1 MMVRLIRRVKGDAEI
16 FFLFFQIYRPIS
28 HERLTNPPIFHL
40 TGNNR
45 SIRSIKRISGT
56 EFRMDAEHGGEV
68 TTSSPLNDDV
78 RRRKDFY
85 MRITCLGA
93 SRCVTG
99 SCFLLENDRK
109 YLIDCGLFQ
118 GGKHMEAMN
127 QHEWGF
133 DPREISALFL
143 THAHVDHCGRI
154 PKLVK
159 NGFRGRIYT
168 TLPTAELCRIL
179 LFDSAHIQE
188 MEAEWQTRK
197 NRREGK
203 PDVTPLY
210 TVDDVKACLPL
221 FEVVSTD
228 ETISLQP
235 DLRICFRHAG
245 HILGSSILEVWC
257 GDAQGS
263 SKVVFSG
270 DLGHKGQLIV
280 RAPYAVTGAD
290 ILFVESTYG
299 NRVHKSIEESR
310 SELFEAIRYSY
321 NHKEKVIIPAFAV
334 ERTQEILFVL
344 SQAFRDGVIPSMPVY
359 LDSPLAI
366 AATDIFRRMTEY
378 YNESTLALIRDG
390 LDPFDFPEL
399 TFTRSSEESM
409 AINRNSGPAI
419 VIAGNGMCTAGRIK
433 HHLKHNLWRA
443 GSSVV
448 IVGFQGEGSLGRRI
462 IEGAKLLTIL
472 GERVVVR
479 AKVFTI
485 GGFSAHADQ
494 TDLLEWLG
502 HFTNGFMQV
511 HVIHGER
518 SASEDFAL
526 LVREKFGFPTDVPAI
541 GDTISLA
548 APATVR
554 LERPEAAEPTWD
566 QRLARII
573 DKAAEIQALYES
585 NRSLLPAQIP
595 DDLERD
601 LRRAEERLDALLKH
615 APPA

>member
-1 MMVRLIRRVKGDAEI
+1 
-16 FFLFFQIYRPIS
+16 
-28 HERLTNPPIFHL
+28 
-40 TGNNR
+40 
-45 SIRSIKRISGT
+45 
-56 EFRMDAEHGGEV
+56 
-68 TTSSPLNDDV
+68 
-78 RRRKDFY
+78 

-118 GGKHMEAMN
+118 GGRHMEAMN
-127 QHEWGF
+127 HHEWGF

-203 PDVTPLY
+203 PDVSPLY

-228 ETISLQP
+228 EILSIQP
-235 DLRICFRHAG
+235 EFRVCFRHAG

-257 GDAQGS
+257 DEAQGP
-263 SKVVFSG
+263 SKAVFSG

-280 RAPYAVTGAD
+280 RDPYAVTDAD

-310 SELFEAIRYSY
+310 RELFEAIHYSY
-321 NHKEKVIIPAFAV
+321 KHKEKVIVPAFAV

-344 SQAFRDGVIPSMPVY
+344 SQAFREGLIPSMPVY

-366 AATDIFRRMTEY
+366 AATDIFRRTTEY
-378 YNESTLALIRDG
+378 YNDSTLALIADG
-390 LDPFDFPEL
+390 LDPFDFPQL
-399 TFTRSSEESM
+399 TFTRSSEESI

-433 HHLKHNLWRA
+433 HHLKHNLWRP
-443 GSSVV
+443 GSSLV

-494 TDLLEWLG
+494 TDLLEWLA
-502 HFTNGFMQV
+502 HFTNQLMQV

-526 LVREKFGFPTDVPAI
+526 LVRQRFGFPTDVPAI
-541 GDTISLA
+541 GDIISLA
-548 APATVR
+548 APGRARV
-554 LERPEAAEPTWD
+554 ERPEAAEPEWN

-573 DKAAEIQALYES
+573 DKAAEIRSLWES
-585 NRSLLPAQIP
+585 NRGLFPAQIP
-595 DDLERD
+595 SELERD
-601 LRRAEERLDALLKH
+601 LLRAEERLDALLKR
-615 APPA
+615 APSA